1 MLWVVGASIGSAQDL
16 AEPFTASA
24 RWSQY
29 LRRTYGPARLGFLA
43 ADTALD
49 QALREP
55 HCWDSSA
62 SSYGRRY
69 ARAVERRII
78 KNSAELGAGLL
89 TGEDL
94 RYRRSKSSSIHGR
107 VWNALR
113 WSVTAQ
119 MPDGTKRPAYSRFF
133 ATELVNV
140 STAHWTRQPIG
151 VEWMSQSLAWS
162 ALDQAQTNLLDEF
175 GPDMRRVGLRI
186 WKRVRPH

>member
-1 MLWVVGASIGSAQDL
+1 
-16 AEPFTASA
+16 
-24 RWSQY
+24 
-29 LRRTYGPARLGFLA
+29 LA

-62 SSYGRRY
+62 SSYGLRY
-69 ARAVERRII
+69 ARAFERRVI
-78 KNSAELGAGLL
+78 KNSAELAAGLL

-94 RYRRSKSSSIHGR
+94 RYRRSHSSSIHGR
-107 VWNALR
+107 FWNALR

-119 MPDGTKRPAYSRFF
+119 MPDGTKRPAYSRFV

-140 STAHWTRQPIG
+140 STAHWTRQRIG
-151 VEWMSQSLAWS
+151 AEWLSRSLAWS

-175 GPDMRRVGLRI
+175 GPDMRRVGTRI